1 VQVIDQVRVS
11 RVSEACGLAVED
23 RLKESA
29 MEEDI
34 FYVEMLNGPGTG
46 DNSSKHRVNSGRF
59 YNRAEGLV
67 VVDSAALSETPKDP
81 TGLIAIKCPV
91 SIELVREGPLA
102 GDNVGALRAL
112 YSSSIAARQWGSTSA
127 ARTEEGIGDGVSEEV
142 AVVRTRRSG
151 TILKPVLPRVII
163 QCGLSEA

>member
-1 VQVIDQVRVS
+1 
-11 RVSEACGLAVED
+11 
-23 RLKESA
+23 

-34 FYVEMLNGPGTG
+34 FYVELLNGPGTE
-46 DNSSKHRVNSGRF
+46 DSSSKHRVNSGRF

-81 TGLIAIKCPV
+81 TGLIAIKGPV
-91 SIELVREGPLA
+91 SIELVCEGPLA

-127 ARTEEGIGDGVSEEV
+127 ARAEEGIGDGVSEEV
-142 AVVRTRRSG
+142 AAVRTRRSG

-163 QCGLSEA
+163 